1 MKYIIFLVSF
11 LFAAQVHSQSEN
23 DTIRM
28 KEIVIDP
35 SRPEGKMVK
44 IKTTGEELGSDL
56 LQDTSEEVSLITGI
70 PEGYLQSVTFYFNSG
85 LMNLAKKAMK
95 IDYKDTPL
103 ALVIYEAA
111 DDGTPGKV
119 LCDKEIRFTVKKE
132 HKGALEL
139 DVSRLNIRSRDKL
152 FIGLATVTDIA
163 GGQDV
168 VVKVMNN
175 FNAVTW
181 GKPKG
186 RSTWENVINLLQI
199 KMKLV
204 VQKDAK

>member
-1 MKYIIFLVSF
+1 MKYIVFLVLV
-11 LFAAQVHSQSEN
+11 LFAAKAHSQSEN
-23 DTIRM
+23 DTIIM

-35 SRPEGKMVK
+35 SRPKGKTVK

-111 DDGTPGKV
+111 DDGTPGKA
-119 LCDKEIRFTVKKE
+119 LSDKQIMFTVKKE

-139 DVSRLNIRSRDKL
+139 DVSKLNIRSRDKL
-152 FIGLATVTDIA
+152 FIGLAAVTDIA

-199 KMKLV
+199 KVELV

>member
-1 MKYIIFLVSF
+1 MKYIIFLVAF
-11 LFAAQVHSQSEN
+11 LFAAQVHSQFEN

-28 KEIVIDP
+28 KEIVLDP
-35 SRPEGKMVK
+35 SKPKGKTVK

-56 LQDTSEEVSLITGI
+56 LQDTSEEVSL
-70 PEGYLQSVTFYFNSG
+70 

-111 DDGTPGKV
+111 DDGTPGKA
-119 LCDKEIRFTVKKE
+119 LSDKQITFTVKKE

-139 DVSRLNIRSRDKL
+139 DVSKLNIRSRDKL

-181 GKPKG
+181 GKPTGKN
-186 RSTWENVINLLQI
+186 TWENVINLLQI
-199 KMKLV
+199 RMKLV